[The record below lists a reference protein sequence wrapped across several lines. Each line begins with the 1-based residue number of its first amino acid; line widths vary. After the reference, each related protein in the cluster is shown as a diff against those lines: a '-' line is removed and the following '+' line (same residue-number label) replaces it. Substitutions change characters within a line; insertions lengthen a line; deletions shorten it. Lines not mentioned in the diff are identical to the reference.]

1 MAVALLAPL
10 LVLGA
15 SLAARD
21 RPLQDGGAAAA
32 VGLDA
37 AEAAAEADRLYTGG
51 EDPSRDRR
59 GLAVLEAAL
68 AAAPDDYE
76 LLWRAA
82 RAAYEVSDTSP
93 PEERQTGFERAVRY
107 GERAVA
113 RAPARVEGHFW
124 LGAAWG
130 KYAESRGGLKAWKL
144 TRKLRAEMEAV
155 LKIQADYAHGAAYL
169 ALGELDRRL
178 PGLFGGSKR
187 RARAYLEEGV
197 KVAPQNLD
205 LKLQLAELHADEGRK
220 DDARRLLEE
229 ILAAPRDPQRAGAD
243 HEVRRS
249 ARRKL
254 EELESR

>member
-1 MAVALLAPL
+1 MAVAPVAPL
-10 LVLGA
+10 LVLCA
-15 SLAARD
+15 SLAAPD
-21 RPLQDGGAAAA
+21 RPPGDGATRREGP
-32 VGLDA
+32 DA

-51 EDPSRDRR
+51 EDPSRERR

-68 AAAPDDYE
+68 ATAPDDYE

-82 RAAYEVSDTSP
+82 RACYEATDTSA
-93 PEERQTGFERAVRY
+93 PEERQEGFERAVRY
-107 GERAVA
+107 GERAVV
-113 RAPARVEGHFW
+113 RAPGRVEGHFW

-130 KYAESRGGLKAWKL
+130 KYAESRGGLKAWRL
-144 TRKLRAEMEAV
+144 TKKLRAEMEAV
-155 LKIQADYAHGAAYL
+155 LKIQPGYADGAAYL

-187 RARAYLEEGV
+187 RARAYLEDGV
-197 KVAPQNLD
+197 KTAPHNLD
-205 LKLQLAELHADEGRK
+205 LKLQLAELEADEGRK

-229 ILAAPRDPQRAGAD
+229 ILAAPRDPQHAGAD

-254 EELESR
+254 EELEAR

>member
-1 MAVALLAPL
+1 MAVALLACL

-15 SLAARD
+15 SFA
-21 RPLQDGGAAAA
+21 
-32 VGLDA
+32 GLDLRHDSA
-37 AEAAAEADRLYTGG
+37 VPPSAGQDPAEAVAEADRLYSGG

-68 AAAPDDYE
+68 AGAPDDYE

-82 RAAYEVSDTSP
+82 RACYEVTDTSP
-93 PEERQTGFERAVRY
+93 PEERPKGFERAVHY
-107 GERAVA
+107 GERAIVC
-113 RAPARVEGHFW
+113 APGRVEGHFW

-144 TRKLRAEMEAV
+144 TKKLRAEMEAV
-155 LKIQADYAHGAAYL
+155 LKIQPGYADGAAYL

-187 RARAYLEEGV
+187 RARTYLEEGM
-197 KVAPQNLD
+197 KVAPHNLD
-205 LKLQLAELHADEGRK
+205 LKLQLAELEADEGHK

-229 ILAAPRDPQRAGAD
+229 IMAAPRDPERTGAD
-243 HEVRRS
+243 HEVRRA
-249 ARRKL
+249 ARQKL
-254 EELESR
+254 EELGSR